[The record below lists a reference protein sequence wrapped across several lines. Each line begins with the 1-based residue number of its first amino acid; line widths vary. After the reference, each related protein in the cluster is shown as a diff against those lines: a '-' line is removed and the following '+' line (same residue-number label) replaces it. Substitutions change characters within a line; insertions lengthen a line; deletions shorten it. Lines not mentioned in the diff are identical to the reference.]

1 MKLNSM
7 QVGSGENQKT
17 LMAIG
22 ECQEW
27 NPKPTYDKEC
37 RTVSA
42 YKYLGDQPVCAFLS
56 WDAKA

>member
-56 WDAKA
+56 